1 MKAPIARVNKRFSFD
16 YNEKTV
22 IVLYRTGEK
31 KDGTERKFT
40 MIALNEIPFP
50 LFYKDGHLTEQ
61 EIITI
66 LDTTNEIL

>member
-1 MKAPIARVNKRFSFD
+1 MKSPIAKVNKRFSFD

-22 IVLYRTGEK
+22 IVLYRTGKK

-50 LFYKDGHLTEQ
+50 FLYKDGHLTEQ
-61 EIITI
+61 EIIKI
-66 LDTTNEIL
+66 LDTTSEIL